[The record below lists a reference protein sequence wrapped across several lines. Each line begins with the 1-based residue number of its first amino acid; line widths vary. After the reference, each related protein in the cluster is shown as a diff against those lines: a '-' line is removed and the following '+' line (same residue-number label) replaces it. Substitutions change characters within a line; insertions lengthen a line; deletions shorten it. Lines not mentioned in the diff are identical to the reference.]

1 MARGI
6 VHSYCHVQE
15 LYYMSSFDD
24 FNFSPSIAATLKKL
38 GYTTPTPIQQQAIKP
53 VLEGKDLLGLAQT
66 GTGKTA
72 AFTLPIL
79 QQLGAD
85 KDKKHRIR
93 ALILAPTRELAEQT
107 HSYLEKFTRPLNLF
121 SGVAYGGV
129 SRAAQVNKLR
139 RGVDILVACP
149 GRLLDLA
156 NDRCLDLRNV
166 QTLVLDEADQMLDQ
180 GFLPDIKRIIG
191 KLPKERQNLVFSA
204 TMPREV
210 HNLIDD
216 LLKKPMVVEIEYK
229 KAVKNIH
236 HSFYRI
242 PVSYKTA
249 LLKSLLAGGKMDS
262 ALVFTRTKM
271 KAKRLALQLEQ
282 AGYSATSLQGN
293 LSQGQRQKALDG
305 FKKGTFKILVAT
317 DIASRGLDVE
327 NLSHVINFDMPE
339 NEEVYTHRAGR
350 TGRAGRSGEA
360 WTFATEKDVRLVRN
374 LQRQLDGKVALNKP
388 ELASLKEFYTAQA
401 SSYTEERDD
410 STRRSF
416 RPNRNNNGRGQK
428 ADSFDSRRPRKPN
441 ARPKQATRSQEQ
453 QPSGEGNSSEQPRRN
468 RRPAQQN
475 QPGKNQANGQ
485 QGKSERNAFGGGH
498 AKPSGPINKRKG
510 KRSSRHNQ
518 NDNPYMPS

>member
-1 MARGI
+1 MN
-6 VHSYCHVQE
+6 
-15 LYYMSSFDD
+15 SFED
-24 FNFSPSIAATLKKL
+24 FNFSPSIAATLKNL

-53 VLEGKDLLGLAQT
+53 ILDGKDLLGLAQT

-107 HSYLEKFTRPLNLF
+107 HSYLEKFTRSLNLF

-129 SRAAQVNKLR
+129 SRAAQVSKLR

-166 QTLVLDEADQMLDQ
+166 QTFVLDEADQMLDQ
-180 GFLPDIKRIIG
+180 GFLPDIRRIIG
-191 KLPKERQNLVFSA
+191 KLPAERQNLVFSA

-242 PVSYKTA
+242 PVSHKTA
-249 LLKSLLAGGKMDS
+249 LLKSLLAGGTMAS

-271 KAKRLALQLEQ
+271 KAKRLAIQLEQ

-339 NEEVYTHRAGR
+339 NEEVYTHRTGR

-360 WTFATEKDVRLVRN
+360 WTFATEKDIRLVRN
-374 LQRQLDGKVALNKP
+374 LQRQLEGRVALNQP
-388 ELASLKEFYTAQA
+388 ELASLKEFYTANTA
-401 SSYTEERDD
+401 AYTEGRDE
-410 STRRSF
+410 SAARSF
-416 RPNRNNNGRGQK
+416 RPARNNSNGRGQK
-428 ADSFDSRRPRKPN
+428 ADSFAARRPRKPN
-441 ARPKQATRSQEQ
+441 TRPMQATRNQDQLS
-453 QPSGEGNSSEQPRRN
+453 SGEGTSSSDQPRRQ
-468 RRPAQQN
+468 RRPSQQN
-475 QPGKNQANGQ
+475 QVTGQ
-485 QGKSERNAFGGGH
+485 QGKSERNAFGGGQ
-498 AKPSGPINKRKG
+498 AKPSSPIHKQKG

-518 NDNPYMPS
+518 KENEYMPS